1 MKVVA
6 VIVTFNRKRL
16 LLENVQ
22 RLLSQTIN
30 IHKIIIVDNC
40 STDGTKEY
48 LNKNGILDNK
58 NIYYHSN
65 INEKPNH
72 KRRDYKDEYL

>member
-58 NIYYHSN
+58 NIYYHILEKN
-65 INEKPNH
+65 IGGAGGFFGEQS
-72 KRRDYKDEYL
+72 